1 MNRDDA
7 QALLETGAAKG
18 HALALAAIVTRLRHA
33 ITDGSVGV
41 LHDTL
46 VTESE
51 RAAKLAAEYAA
62 RAEALLRD
70 LEHPG
75 ARLARRVLFAARAA
89 RDAWRTAR

>member
-7 QALLETGAAKG
+7 QALIETGAAKG
-18 HALALAAIVTRLRHA
+18 QALALGAIETRLRIA
-33 ITDGSVGV
+33 IEEDAVDK
-41 LHDTL
+41 LHVNL
-46 VTESE
+46 ARE
-51 RAAKLAAEYAA
+51 AAKASQVAAEYSA